1 MITVL
6 NQEIK
11 RYNKLLETILKTT
24 KELIKALKG
33 ESMISSTT
41 ENIFNSFLLQKIPLI
56 WEVSLCFFF
65 KS

>member
-11 RYNKLLETILKTT
+11 RYNKLLDTILKTT

-41 ENIFNSFLLQKIPLI
+41 ENIFNSFLLQKIPSI
-56 WEVSLCFFF
+56 WEVS
-65 KS
+65 

>member
-11 RYNKLLETILKTT
+11 RYNKLLDTILKTT

-56 WEVSLCFFF
+56 WEVS
-65 KS
+65 